1 MRKNKTGTK
10 VYGSFSDSFYYAI
23 VENTYHI
30 NKKNEER
37 VHNYKSKQ
45 RKIRKALKNKLNS
58 NK

>member
-10 VYGSFSDSFYYAI
+10 VYSSFSDSFYYGI
-23 VENTYHI
+23 VEGTYAI

-37 VHNYKSKQ
+37 VHKYNQKKK
-45 RKIRKALKNKLNS
+45 RIRKALKNKLNS

>member
-10 VYGSFSDSFYYAI
+10 VYGSFSDSFYYDI
-23 VENTYHI
+23 TEGTYYI

-37 VHNYKSKQ
+37 VYKYNHKM
-45 RKIRKALKNKLNS
+45 KKKRKAQKKNESS